1 MFTPY
6 WWTSLFI
13 PLALSPRGLTA
24 PTSTAALC
32 PSAPA
37 PSFPLVAAPG
47 WTAGTVLGGL
57 TAPRAIKL
65 DTLGNLL
72 ILQRGVGVTAHT
84 LTLDGCVSSS
94 KTIIADT
101 TLNHAVELNLL
112 GTKLFASSP
121 SNVFSWDYNPLT
133 QTATNKQTLII
144 GTNEVNNITRTLLVP
159 RLSPNR
165 LVVSVGPNANIDL
178 DAFDPDD
185 GHAQVRVFDLGAIGP
200 TGVQYT
206 SGQLLGFGLRNDV
219 GLAEDRAGIVHSVE
233 NSIDD
238 AFLVVDGQRQDIRE
252 NNPADKIYNLGSP
265 ALPPNLFGGYPFCF
279 TVWDTTDFRSESLQR
294 GDWYYDSRF
303 VLEDNGTMT
312 NVWCDQN
319 ARKPTVLLP
328 PHSAPLDMEFG
339 IGTDTNLYVG
349 MHGSFDRT
357 PGAGYKVVAV
367 PGSFSLTGE
376 WSPNIELVET
386 VETSFTD
393 ILKNDDDL
401 ECNAATSGSPA
412 GCFRPVGLEFTL
424 TGQRLYISS
433 DTTGEIFLLQKN

>member
-1 MFTPY
+1 MFTPS
-6 WWTSLFI
+6 WWPLF
-13 PLALSPRGLTA
+13 PVLLELFPRALAV
-24 PTSTAALC
+24 PTRTAALC

-57 TAPRAIKL
+57 VAPRGIKL

-94 KTIIADT
+94 KTVIADT
-101 TLNHAVELNLL
+101 TLNHAIELNLL

-121 SNVFSWDYNPLT
+121 TTVFSWDYNPIT
-133 QTATNKQTLII
+133 QAATNKQTLII

-159 RLSPNR
+159 RLPLNR

-178 DAFDPDD
+178 DSFEPDD

-200 TGVQYT
+200 NGVQYT
-206 SGQLLGFGLRNDV
+206 SGQVLGFGLRNDV

-238 AFLVVDGQRQDIRE
+238 AFRMVDGQRQNIRE

-265 ALPPNLFGGYPFCF
+265 SLPSNLFGGYPFCF
-279 TVWDTTDFRSESLQR
+279 NVWDTTDFTGENLQR
-294 GDWYYDSRF
+294 SDWF

-312 NVWCDQN
+312 NAWCNQN

-367 PGSFSLTGE
+367 PGSFSITGE
-376 WSPNIELVET
+376 WSPNLELVET

-401 ECNAATSGSPA
+401 ECNAATSVSPA